1 MRFLPICC
9 FAIPL
14 LLQGQAAAPPAAA
27 TAVTPDTVVAV
38 TGGIKLTAGEVQ
50 KLVASLPAQ
59 MRQNYDRDP
68 RGFLSQYF
76 MLKRI
81 VAFAEEKKLQDRSP
95 YKEGIELARMQ
106 VLWQAALEEQSREAV
121 VSSEDE
127 KKYYEERKG
136 DYTQARVKLVYI
148 PFAAGKA
155 QTVDPSKKTMTE
167 AEGLAKAE
175 TVVKEARG
183 GKDFVALVKANSED
197 PISKEKDGD
206 FGPVKRTDRLPD
218 PIKNTIFQLK
228 PGEVSEPIR
237 QPNGYYVIRLMEL
250 VPQPFEEVQS
260 AIHLELKNQRVK
272 QWIETN
278 AKATQLQVERADFF
292 ASPQK

>member
-1 MRFLPICC
+1 MRFLP
-9 FAIPL
+9 FFFFSIPIL
-14 LLQGQAAAPPAAA
+14 LRAQAAPPPPAAS
-27 TAVTPDTVVAV
+27 AVTPDTVVAV
-38 TGGIKLTAGEVQ
+38 AGGKKITAGDVQ
-50 KLVASLPAQ
+50 RLVASLPAQ

-95 YKEGIELARMQ
+95 YKEGIEFARMQ

-121 VSSEDE
+121 ISPEEE

-136 DYTQARVKLVYI
+136 DYTQAKVKLVYI
-148 PFAAGKA
+148 PFVSGKA
-155 QTVDPSKKTMTE
+155 QSVDPSKKTMTE
-167 AEGLAKAE
+167 AEALAKAE

-183 GKDFVALVKANSED
+183 GKDFVALVKENSED

-218 PIKNTIFQLK
+218 PIKNAIFQLK
-228 PGEVSEPIR
+228 PGEISEPIR
-237 QPNGYYVIRLMEL
+237 QPNGYYVIRLIEL
-250 VPQPFEEVQS
+250 VPQPFEEVRS
-260 AIHLELKNQRVK
+260 AIHLELKNQHVK
-272 QWIETN
+272 LWLENN